1 MWGSAVTEGRACKPG
16 DGGCRVRAGC
26 ESLAAGNF
34 AMRSLPAQTVKEH
47 AGPCRDPV
55 GTVRDRVGTVVVALQ
70 IIVETVRS
78 T

>member
-34 AMRSLPAQTVKEH
+34 AMRSLPAQTVKENVQSQ
-47 AGPCRDPV
+47 PCYKAPFSGAAV
-55 GTVRDRVGTVVVALQ
+55 EAL
-70 IIVETVRS
+70 IK
-78 T
+78 